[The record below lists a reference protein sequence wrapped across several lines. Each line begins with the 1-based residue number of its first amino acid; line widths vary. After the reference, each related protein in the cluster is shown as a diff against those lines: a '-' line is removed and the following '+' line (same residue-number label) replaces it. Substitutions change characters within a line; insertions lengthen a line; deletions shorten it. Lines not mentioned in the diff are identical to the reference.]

1 MSDATQASITAEY
14 MEPQELAR
22 ELGKSERTLHRWHV
36 ERVGPPRV
44 VVGRMVLYRRAS
56 VLEWLRSLEQS
67 QPRSRQGTA

>member
-1 MSDATQASITAEY
+1 MSDATQAPITAEF
-14 MEPQELAR
+14 MEPQELAK

-56 VLEWLRSLEQS
+56 VLEWLRSREEA
-67 QPRSRQGTA
+67 QPRSRQRSA